1 MNKEELGFL
10 KRDLEMM
17 AMNQKLFY
25 SDRIKKR
32 IDNLFNYLQWAE
44 SFVEP
49 YKSIE
54 KEFKKQNQT
63 ENAKP
68 IINITI
74 DEDLLEKVEDYQ
86 FENRIKNR
94 SEAIRRLLIKAME
107 KEEN

>member
-1 MNKEELGFL
+1 MSG
-10 KRDLEMM
+10 
-17 AMNQKLFY
+17 
-25 SDRIKKR
+25 
-32 IDNLFNYLQWAE
+32 
-44 SFVEP
+44 
-49 YKSIE
+49 
-54 KEFKKQNQT
+54 FKKT

>member
-1 MNKEELGFL
+1 
-10 KRDLEMM
+10 MM

-63 ENAKP
+63 IERYKKALEFYA
-68 IINITI
+68 
-74 DEDLLEKVEDYQ
+74 DEDHWGMIDGVSYLKGADQWIAKEALE
-86 FENRIKNR
+86 NTTP
-94 SEAIRRLLIKAME
+94 
-107 KEEN
+107 